1 MTLMDRLNALNL
13 RAVAADNENQIKAR
27 SGEFVQ
33 MTEQVTLTTKNAT
46 EVESARSELRSAG
59 IEQEGY
65 GQLREETV
73 ATANDLISTLRSLP
87 VSAKLDTV
95 KSQVKSVERFFSGA
109 EQWVEREW
117 KGILETDPPAIDEA
131 LLDALRQSGVDV
143 EDIRSEIER
152 GELALLSLRNR
163 KLPRVGDLARL
174 RGALQT
180 LNESSK
186 KVGQV
191 VDPIVADVLVESQG
205 EGAPLASLTSPVLS
219 ELKRLKIL
227 DRFKVVL
234 R

>member
-1 MTLMDRLNALNL
+1 MTLMDRLNALSL

-33 MTEQVTLTTKNAT
+33 ITEEVKLTTKSAK
-46 EVESARSELRSAG
+46 EVEAARSELRAAG

-65 GQLREETV
+65 DQLREETV
-73 ATANDLISTLRSLP
+73 ATANDLISTVRSLP

-95 KSQVKSVERFFSGA
+95 KSQVKTVERFFSGA
-109 EQWVEREW
+109 ERWVEREW
-117 KGILETDPPAIDEA
+117 KEILAADPPAIDDA
-131 LLDALRQSGVDV
+131 LLDALQQSGVDV
-143 EDIRSEIER
+143 EDIRAEIER

-163 KLPRVGDLARL
+163 RLPRAGDLERL
-174 RGALQT
+174 QGALQA
-180 LNESSK
+180 LDESSK
-186 KVGQV
+186 KVGHV

-205 EGAPLASLTSPVLS
+205 EGAPLASLTPPVLS

-227 DRFKVVL
+227 DRFTVVL